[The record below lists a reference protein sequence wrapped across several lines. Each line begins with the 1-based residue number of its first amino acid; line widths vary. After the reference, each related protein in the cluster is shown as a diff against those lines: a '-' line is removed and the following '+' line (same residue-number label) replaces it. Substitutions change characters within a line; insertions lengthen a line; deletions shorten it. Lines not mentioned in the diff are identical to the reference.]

1 MTTTDPVLLSWIG
14 REAVYVATEEVG
26 AASIRY
32 FAFAT
37 GDPNPIYRDEKFAA
51 RTCFKEII
59 APPTMVCETNQFT
72 GEIENSDGYI
82 GHHWDLPLNGGRFMR
97 GSNDYTFYQPVRS
110 SDRITVRWKIVDI
123 YERETRTS
131 GKLVFVE
138 SEARY
143 CNQKGELLA
152 LNRETNIYNP

>member
-1 MTTTDPVLLSWIG
+1 
-14 REAVYVATEEVG
+14 
-26 AASIRY
+26 
-32 FAFAT
+32 
-37 GDPNPIYRDEKFAA
+37 
-51 RTCFKEII
+51 
-59 APPTMVCETNQFT
+59 
-72 GEIENSDGYI
+72 
-82 GHHWDLPLNGGRFMR
+82 MR

-143 CNQKGELLA
+143 YNQKGELLA
-152 LNRETNIYNP
+152 LNRETNIYTL